1 MFGAIAMKKHT
12 ITLPMLVFIAVLCV
26 SIVAFPTTA
35 SGTDG
40 EPDAIAGDVV
50 SLRNT
55 SSDTFSIIPSA
66 QAGGVV
72 QPSVSDSIAGRTV
85 SFVVDPSS
93 GYETASVA
101 AITAAGDVLEVVR
114 VDGEKYSFVMP
125 AESVIIDVTFQ
136 YMRA

>member
-1 MFGAIAMKKHT
+1 MKKHT
-12 ITLPMLVFIAVLCV
+12 VTLPMLVFIAVLCV

-40 EPDAIAGDVV
+40 EPDAIAGDV
-50 SLRNT
+50 SLLRNT
-55 SSDTFSIIPSA
+55 SADTFDVIPSA
-66 QAGGVV
+66 QTGGVV

-85 SFVVDPSS
+85 SFSVDPSS

-101 AITAAGDVLEVVR
+101 AITTTGDVLEVIR

>member
-1 MFGAIAMKKHT
+1 MKKHT
-12 ITLPMLVFIAVLCV
+12 VTLPMLVFIAVLCV

-40 EPDAIAGDVV
+40 EPDAIAGDVA

-55 SSDTFSIIPSA
+55 SADTCDVIPSA

-85 SFVVDPSS
+85 SFSVDPSS

-101 AITAAGDVLEVVR
+101 AITATGDMLEVVR

>member
-1 MFGAIAMKKHT
+1 MKKHT
-12 ITLPMLVFIAVLCV
+12 VTLPMLVFIAVLCV

-40 EPDAIAGDVV
+40 EPDAIAGDVA

-55 SSDTFSIIPSA
+55 SADTFDVIPSA

-85 SFVVDPSS
+85 SFSVDPSS
-93 GYETASVA
+93 GYENASVA
-101 AITAAGDVLEVVR
+101 AITATGDMLEVVR

>member
-1 MFGAIAMKKHT
+1 MKKHT
-12 ITLPMLVFIAVLCV
+12 VTLPMLVFIAVLCV

-40 EPDAIAGDVV
+40 EPDAIAGDVA
-50 SLRNT
+50 SLLNT
-55 SSDTFSIIPSA
+55 SADTFDVIPSA

-85 SFVVDPSS
+85 SFSVDPSS

-101 AITAAGDVLEVVR
+101 AITATGDMLEVVR

-125 AESVIIDVTFQ
+125 TESVIIDVTFQ

>member
-1 MFGAIAMKKHT
+1 MKKHT
-12 ITLPMLVFIAVLCV
+12 VTLPMLVFIAVLCV

-40 EPDAIAGDVV
+40 EPDAIAGDVA

-55 SSDTFSIIPSA
+55 SADTFDVIPSA

-72 QPSVSDSIAGRTV
+72 QTSVSDSIAGRTV
-85 SFVVDPSS
+85 SFSVDPSS

-101 AITAAGDVLEVVR
+101 AITATGDMLEVVR

>member
-1 MFGAIAMKKHT
+1 MKKHT
-12 ITLPMLVFIAVLCV
+12 VTLPMLVFIAVLCV

-35 SGTDG
+35 SGTDVD
-40 EPDAIAGDVV
+40 PDAIAGDVA

-55 SSDTFSIIPSA
+55 SADTFDVIPSA

-85 SFVVDPSS
+85 SFSVDPSS

-101 AITAAGDVLEVVR
+101 AITATGDMLEVVR

>member
-1 MFGAIAMKKHT
+1 MKKHT
-12 ITLPMLVFIAVLCV
+12 VTLPMLVFIAVLCV

-40 EPDAIAGDVV
+40 EPDAIAGDVA

-55 SSDTFSIIPSA
+55 SADTFDVIPPA

-85 SFVVDPSS
+85 SFSVDPSS

-101 AITAAGDVLEVVR
+101 AITATGDMLEVVR

>member
-1 MFGAIAMKKHT
+1 MKKNT

-40 EPDAIAGDVV
+40 EPDAIAGDVA

-55 SSDTFSIIPSA
+55 SADTFDVIPSA

-85 SFVVDPSS
+85 SFSVDPSS

-101 AITAAGDVLEVVR
+101 AITATGDMLEVVR

>member
-1 MFGAIAMKKHT
+1 MKKHT
-12 ITLPMLVFIAVLCV
+12 VTLPMLVFIAVLCV

-40 EPDAIAGDVV
+40 EPDAIAGDVA

-55 SSDTFSIIPSA
+55 SADTFDVIPSA
-66 QAGGVV
+66 LAGGVV

-85 SFVVDPSS
+85 SFSVDPSS

-101 AITAAGDVLEVVR
+101 AITATGDMLEVVR
-114 VDGEKYSFVMP
+114 VDGEEYSFVMP

>member
-1 MFGAIAMKKHT
+1 MKKNT

-40 EPDAIAGDVV
+40 EPDAIAGDVA

-55 SSDTFSIIPSA
+55 SADTFDVIPSA

-85 SFVVDPSS
+85 SFSVDPSS

-101 AITAAGDVLEVVR
+101 AITAAGDMVEVVR
-114 VDGEKYSFVMP
+114 VEGEEYSFVMP
-125 AESVIIDVTFQ
+125 AEAVIIDVSFQ
-136 YMRA
+136 LVRN

>member
-1 MFGAIAMKKHT
+1 MKKHT
-12 ITLPMLVFIAVLCV
+12 VTLPMLVFIAVLCV

-40 EPDAIAGDVV
+40 EPDAIAGDVA

-55 SSDTFSIIPSA
+55 SADTFDVIPSA

-85 SFVVDPSS
+85 SFSVDPSS

-101 AITAAGDVLEVVR
+101 AITATGDMLEVVR

-125 AESVIIDVTFQ
+125 AESVIIDVTFK

>member
-1 MFGAIAMKKHT
+1 MKKHT
-12 ITLPMLVFIAVLCV
+12 VTLPMLVFIAVLCV

-40 EPDAIAGDVV
+40 EPDAIAGDVA

-55 SSDTFSIIPSA
+55 SADTFDVIPSA

-85 SFVVDPSS
+85 SFSVDPSS

-101 AITAAGDVLEVVR
+101 AITATGDMLEVVR

-136 YMRA
+136 YMLA

>member
-72 QPSVSDSIAGRTV
+72 HPSVSDSIAGRTV

>member
-1 MFGAIAMKKHT
+1 MKKHT

-40 EPDAIAGDVV
+40 EPDAIAGDVA

-55 SSDTFSIIPSA
+55 SADTFDVIPSA

-85 SFVVDPSS
+85 SFSVDPSS

-101 AITAAGDVLEVVR
+101 AITATGDMLEVVR

>member
-1 MFGAIAMKKHT
+1 MKKHT
-12 ITLPMLVFIAVLCV
+12 VTLPMLVFIAVLCV

-40 EPDAIAGDVV
+40 EPDAIAGDVA

-55 SSDTFSIIPSA
+55 SADTVDVIPSA

-85 SFVVDPSS
+85 SFSVDPSS

-101 AITAAGDVLEVVR
+101 AITATGDMLEVVR

-125 AESVIIDVTFQ
+125 TESVIIDVTFQ

>member
-1 MFGAIAMKKHT
+1 MKKHT
-12 ITLPMLVFIAVLCV
+12 VTLPMLVFIAVLCV

-40 EPDAIAGDVV
+40 EPDAIAGDVA

-55 SSDTFSIIPSA
+55 SADTLDVIPSA

-85 SFVVDPSS
+85 SFSVDPSS

-101 AITAAGDVLEVVR
+101 AITATGDMLEVVR
-114 VDGEKYSFVMP
+114 VDGEEYSFVMP

>member
-1 MFGAIAMKKHT
+1 MKKHT
-12 ITLPMLVFIAVLCV
+12 VTLPMLVFIAVLCV

-40 EPDAIAGDVV
+40 EPDAIAGDVA

-55 SSDTFSIIPSA
+55 SADTFDVSPSA

-85 SFVVDPSS
+85 SFSVDPSS

-101 AITAAGDVLEVVR
+101 AITATGDMLEVVR

>member
-1 MFGAIAMKKHT
+1 MKKHT
-12 ITLPMLVFIAVLCV
+12 VTLPMLVFIAVLCV

-40 EPDAIAGDVV
+40 EPDAIAGDVAAIY
-50 SLRNT
+50 NT
-55 SSDTFSIIPSA
+55 SASTFSVIPSA
-66 QAGGVV
+66 QTGGVV

-85 SFVVDPSS
+85 TFSVSPSS
-93 GYETASVA
+93 GYQTASVA
-101 AITAAGDVLEVVR
+101 AITATGSVLEVVR

-125 AESVIIDVTFQ
+125 AETVIIDVTFQ

>member
-1 MFGAIAMKKHT
+1 MKKHT
-12 ITLPMLVFIAVLCV
+12 VTLPMLVFIAVLCV

-40 EPDAIAGDVV
+40 EPDAIAGDV
-50 SLRNT
+50 SLLRNT
-55 SSDTFSIIPSA
+55 SADTFDVIPSA
-66 QAGGVV
+66 QTGGVV

-85 SFVVDPSS
+85 SFSVDPSS

-101 AITAAGDVLEVVR
+101 AITATGDVLEVIR

>member
-1 MFGAIAMKKHT
+1 MKKHT
-12 ITLPMLVFIAVLCV
+12 VTLPMLVFIAVLCV

-40 EPDAIAGDVV
+40 EPDAIAGDVA

-55 SSDTFSIIPSA
+55 SADTFDVSPSA

-85 SFVVDPSS
+85 SFSVDPSS

-101 AITAAGDVLEVVR
+101 AITATGDMLEVVR
-114 VDGEKYSFVMP
+114 VDGEEYSFVMP

>member
-1 MFGAIAMKKHT
+1 MKKHT
-12 ITLPMLVFIAVLCV
+12 VTLPMLVFIAVLCV

-40 EPDAIAGDVV
+40 EPDAIAGDVA

-55 SSDTFSIIPSA
+55 SADTFDVIPSA

-85 SFVVDPSS
+85 SFSVDPSS

-101 AITAAGDVLEVVR
+101 AITATGDMLEVVR

-125 AESVIIDVTFQ
+125 AESVIIDVTFP
-136 YMRA
+136 

>member
-1 MFGAIAMKKHT
+1 MKKHT
-12 ITLPMLVFIAVLCV
+12 VTLPMLVFIAVLCV

-40 EPDAIAGDVV
+40 EPDAIAGDVA

-55 SSDTFSIIPSA
+55 SADTFDVIPSA

-85 SFVVDPSS
+85 SFSVDPSS
-93 GYETASVA
+93 GYETASVS
-101 AITAAGDVLEVVR
+101 AITATGDMLEVVR

>member
-1 MFGAIAMKKHT
+1 MKKHT
-12 ITLPMLVFIAVLCV
+12 VTLPMLVFIAVLCV

-40 EPDAIAGDVV
+40 EPDAIAGDVA

-55 SSDTFSIIPSA
+55 SADTFDVIPSA

-85 SFVVDPSS
+85 SFSVDPSS

-101 AITAAGDVLEVVR
+101 AITAAGDMVEVVR
-114 VDGEKYSFVMP
+114 VEGEEYSFVMP
-125 AESVIIDVTFQ
+125 AEAVIIDVSFQ
-136 YMRA
+136 LVRN

>member
-1 MFGAIAMKKHT
+1 MKKHT
-12 ITLPMLVFIAVLCV
+12 VTLPMLVFIAVLCV

-55 SSDTFSIIPSA
+55 SADTFSVVPSA
-66 QAGGVV
+66 QTGGVV

-85 SFVVDPSS
+85 SFSVDPSS

-101 AITAAGDVLEVVR
+101 AITATGDVLEVIR

>member
-1 MFGAIAMKKHT
+1 MKKHT
-12 ITLPMLVFIAVLCV
+12 VTLPMLVFIAVLCV

-40 EPDAIAGDVV
+40 EPDAIAGDVA

-55 SSDTFSIIPSA
+55 SADTFDVIPSA

-72 QPSVSDSIAGRTV
+72 QPSVSYSIAGRTV
-85 SFVVDPSS
+85 SFSVDPSS
-93 GYETASVA
+93 WYETASVA
-101 AITAAGDVLEVVR
+101 AITATGDMLEVVR

>member
-1 MFGAIAMKKHT
+1 MKKHT
-12 ITLPMLVFIAVLCV
+12 VTLPMLVFIAVLCV

-35 SGTDG
+35 SGADG
-40 EPDAIAGDVV
+40 EPDAIAGDVAA
-50 SLRNT
+50 LYNT
-55 SSDTFSIIPSA
+55 SADTFSVIPSA
-66 QAGGVV
+66 QTGGVV

-85 SFVVDPSS
+85 SFSVDPSS
-93 GYETASVA
+93 GYQTASVA
-101 AITAAGDVLEVVR
+101 AITATGDMLEVVR

>member
-1 MFGAIAMKKHT
+1 MKKHT
-12 ITLPMLVFIAVLCV
+12 VTLPMLVFIAVLCV

-40 EPDAIAGDVV
+40 EPDAIAGDMA

-55 SSDTFSIIPSA
+55 SADTFDVIPSA

-85 SFVVDPSS
+85 SFSVDPSS

-101 AITAAGDVLEVVR
+101 AITATGDMLEVVR

>member
-1 MFGAIAMKKHT
+1 MKKHT
-12 ITLPMLVFIAVLCV
+12 VTLPMLVFIAVLCV

-40 EPDAIAGDVV
+40 EPDAIAGDVA

-55 SSDTFSIIPSA
+55 SADTIDVIPSA

-85 SFVVDPSS
+85 SFSVDPSS

-101 AITAAGDVLEVVR
+101 AITATGDMLEVVR

>member
-1 MFGAIAMKKHT
+1 MKKHT
-12 ITLPMLVFIAVLCV
+12 VTLPMLVFIAVLCV

-40 EPDAIAGDVV
+40 EPDAIAGDVA

-55 SSDTFSIIPSA
+55 SADTFDVIPSA

-85 SFVVDPSS
+85 SFRVDPSS

-101 AITAAGDVLEVVR
+101 AITATGDMLEVVR

>member
-1 MFGAIAMKKHT
+1 MKKHT
-12 ITLPMLVFIAVLCV
+12 VTLPMLVFIAVLCV
-26 SIVAFPTTA
+26 SIAAFPTTA

-40 EPDAIAGDVV
+40 EPDAIAGDVA

-55 SSDTFSIIPSA
+55 SADTFDVIPSA

-85 SFVVDPSS
+85 SFSVDPSS

-101 AITAAGDVLEVVR
+101 AITATGDMLEVVR

>member
-1 MFGAIAMKKHT
+1 MKKHT
-12 ITLPMLVFIAVLCV
+12 VTLPMLVFIAVLCV

-40 EPDAIAGDVV
+40 EPDAIAGDVA

-55 SSDTFSIIPSA
+55 SADTFDVIPSA

-85 SFVVDPSS
+85 SFSVDPSS

-101 AITAAGDVLEVVR
+101 AITATGDMLEVVR

-125 AESVIIDVTFQ
+125 AESVILDVTFQ